1 MTKNI
6 YWPQDTLFF
15 LYLIKKFASKSCS
28 CYLCVEIGRFLR
40 WKNLMKDLELL
51 VSGIEYK
58 VRKLIEQ
65 TNALKEELSRV
76 KKEKEALEKVVRDK
90 GYEVKTLEEK
100 IKLINVAK
108 TIESGKDSAQAKQ
121 KINDLVREID
131 KCIGLL
137 NK

>member
-1 MTKNI
+1 
-6 YWPQDTLFF
+6 
-15 LYLIKKFASKSCS
+15 
-28 CYLCVEIGRFLR
+28 
-40 WKNLMKDLELL
+40 MKDLELL

-65 TNALKEELSRV
+65 TNALKEELNRV
-76 KKEKEALEKVVRDK
+76 RLEKEALEKVVRDK
-90 GYEVKTLEEK
+90 RSEVRTLEEK